1 MMKYAKTYQTPIGM
15 MTLIATDDAVEEI
28 VFDDGITANGLENDV
43 MKQASEELREYFHG
57 ERISFSFPIHII
69 GTPFQKKV
77 WHALMEIPYGETV
90 TYREIACKVGNPKAS
105 RAVGMANHRN
115 RLPIVI
121 PCHRVIGS
129 NGKMVG
135 YALGLAKKEYLLE
148 MEQRN
153 MSFVTK
159 IQNV

>member
-90 TYREIACKVGNPKAS
+90 HIG
-105 RAVGMANHRN
+105 
-115 RLPIVI
+115 RLRVKSAIRKHPELSVWQITATV
-121 PCHRVIGS
+121 CRSSSHVIG
-129 NGKMVG
+129 
-135 YALGLAKKEYLLE
+135 
-148 MEQRN
+148 
-153 MSFVTK
+153 
-159 IQNV
+159 

>member
-1 MMKYAKTYQTPIGM
+1 M

>member
-1 MMKYAKTYQTPIGM
+1 
-15 MTLIATDDAVEEI
+15 
-28 VFDDGITANGLENDV
+28 
-43 MKQASEELREYFHG
+43 
-57 ERISFSFPIHII
+57 
-69 GTPFQKKV
+69 
-77 WHALMEIPYGETV
+77 MEIPYGETV

-153 MSFVTK
+153 MSFVTT